1 MKDWVV
7 KSVFEKKTKLHVT
20 EILDVVLRSRATG
33 EEPDQV
39 EVPNLPKSIALV
51 SCPAKEDVQP

>member
-1 MKDWVV
+1 MV